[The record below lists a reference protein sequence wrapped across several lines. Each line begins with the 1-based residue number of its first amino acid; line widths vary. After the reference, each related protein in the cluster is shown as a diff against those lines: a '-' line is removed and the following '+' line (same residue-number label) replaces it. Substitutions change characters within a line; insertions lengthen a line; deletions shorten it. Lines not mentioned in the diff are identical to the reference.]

1 MTYCQNCGSPVEG
14 RYCAKC
20 GAATGQDAGATLE
33 QPATPPPPGTDFKTM
48 SANVASALCY
58 IPLLGGIVFLLM
70 EPYNRNKLI
79 RFHAFQALYIF
90 GAIFLLNIV
99 LTTFIEIFWS
109 FWGMYR
115 LLRLAYFALWAYMG
129 YKAYMGEKVVLPV
142 IGPLAEK
149 QA

>member
-1 MTYCQNCGSPVEG
+1 
-14 RYCAKC
+14 
-20 GAATGQDAGATLE
+20 
-33 QPATPPPPGTDFKTM
+33 M

-58 IPLLGGIVFLLM
+58 VPLLGGIVFLLM

-79 RFHAFQALYIF
+79 RFHAFQALYLF
-90 GAIFLLNIV
+90 GAIFLVNIV
-99 LTTFIEIFWS
+99 LTTFLGIFWS

-115 LLRLAYFALWAYMG
+115 LLRLAYFALWAFMG